1 MADSNGWDT
10 NGHNLSHLRPVLGA
24 PLSIVSPSGRENAAK
39 LMTSIAMVGGGVYA
53 LMSIP
58 GAQASRQIAL
68 GALGGGL
75 LVASLIN
82 VYDVIA

>member
-1 MADSNGWDT
+1 MADINGWGP
-10 NGHNLSHLRPVLGA
+10 NGHNLSHLRPTLGA
-24 PLSIVSPSGRENAAK
+24 TLAIASPTGRENAAK

-58 GAQASRQIAL
+58 GAKASRQIAL